1 MIPTLFPTYGR
12 DYKRKADIASD
23 LNNNKDF
30 YISGLSP
37 ALINKEQL
45 VNEGIKTV
53 VVRYGNQRKVT
64 SLKLVK
70 GEFKWLNTILGS
82 YANNGNTKTHKNLTN

>member
-1 MIPTLFPTYGR
+1 MIPTLLPAYGR
-12 DYKRKADIASD
+12 DYSKKADIAAD
-23 LNNNKDF
+23 LNANKDF
-30 YISGLSP
+30 LMSDIRP

-45 VNEGIKTV
+45 VSEGIKSV

-70 GEFKWLNTILGS
+70 GEFK
-82 YANNGNTKTHKNLTN
+82 

>member
-1 MIPTLFPTYGR
+1 MTFNQLCQAVLDSSYFKSTVIPTLLPAYGR

-23 LNNNKDF
+23 INNNKDF

-45 VNEGIKTV
+45 ISEGIKSV

-70 GEFKWLNTILGS
+70 GEFK
-82 YANNGNTKTHKNLTN
+82 

>member
-1 MIPTLFPTYGR
+1 MTFDQLCLDVINSSYFQPAMIPTLLPAYGR

-45 VNEGIKTV
+45 ISEGIKSV

-70 GEFKWLNTILGS
+70 GEFK
-82 YANNGNTKTHKNLTN
+82 

>member
-1 MIPTLFPTYGR
+1 MTFEQLCLDVINSPYFSTPMIPTLLPAYGR

-23 LNNNKDF
+23 LNANKDF
-30 YISGLSP
+30 YISGISP

-45 VNEGIKTV
+45 INEGMKTV
-53 VVRYGNQRKVT
+53 VVRYNNQSKVT

-70 GEFKWLNTILGS
+70 GEFK
-82 YANNGNTKTHKNLTN
+82 

>member
-1 MIPTLFPTYGR
+1 MTYEQLCLDVINSSFFSSPMIPTLLPAYGR
-12 DYKRKADIASD
+12 DYKKKADIASD
-23 LNNNKDF
+23 LNANKDF
-30 YISGLSP
+30 LISDIRP

-45 VNEGIKTV
+45 VSEGIKSV

-70 GEFKWLNTILGS
+70 GEFK
-82 YANNGNTKTHKNLTN
+82 

>member
-1 MIPTLFPTYGR
+1 MTYEQLCLDVINSSFFSSPMIPTLLPAYGR
-12 DYKRKADIASD
+12 DYSKKADIASD
-23 LNNNKDF
+23 LNANKDF
-30 YISGLSP
+30 LISDIRP

-45 VNEGIKTV
+45 VSEGINSV

-70 GEFKWLNTILGS
+70 GEFK
-82 YANNGNTKTHKNLTN
+82 

>member
-1 MIPTLFPTYGR
+1 MTYEQLCLDVINSSFFSSSMIPTLLPAYGR
-12 DYKRKADIASD
+12 DYSKKADIASD
-23 LNNNKDF
+23 LNANKDF
-30 YISGLSP
+30 LISDIRP

-45 VNEGIKTV
+45 VSEGINSV

-70 GEFKWLNTILGS
+70 GEFK
-82 YANNGNTKTHKNLTN
+82 